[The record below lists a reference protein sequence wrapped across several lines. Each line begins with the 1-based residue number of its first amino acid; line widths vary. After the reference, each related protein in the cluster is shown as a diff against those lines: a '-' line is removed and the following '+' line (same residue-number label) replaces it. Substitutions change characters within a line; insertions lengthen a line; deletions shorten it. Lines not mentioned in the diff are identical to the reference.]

1 MATYSITTL
10 VENCVYNRKLEA
22 EHGLSL
28 YVRTP
33 EKRILFDTGQSDLL
47 LRNATLLH
55 IDLKAVDALVLSH
68 GHSDHTGGLRVF
80 LAENDRATVFCKRD
94 ALNRKFKKE
103 RENGLLDAS
112 SLDLSRFCFVD
123 EVTEIYPGVVLCPD
137 IPLCQKEDTHFDH
150 FFTEVNGQRIPDTF
164 TDELAVFLL
173 TDTTYSVL
181 SACSHRGITNV
192 LQQGEALFPTRHLD
206 TLIGGFH
213 IHTAGEEKYQVIA
226 RSLAGKHPWQLGI
239 CHCTGVDQFA
249 RFCRDF
255 TESVFYNHVGYKTE
269 IG

>member
-68 GHSDHTGGLRVF
+68 GHSDHTGGLRAF

-137 IPLCQKEDTHFDH
+137 IPLSQKEDTHFDH
-150 FFTEVNGQRIPDTF
+150 FFTEVNGQRIPDM
-164 TDELAVFLL
+164 
-173 TDTTYSVL
+173 
-181 SACSHRGITNV
+181 SAAAS
-192 LQQGEALFPTRHLD
+192 ALM
-206 TLIGGFH
+206 
-213 IHTAGEEKYQVIA
+213 V
-226 RSLAGKHPWQLGI
+226 RSGRWTIQ
-239 CHCTGVDQFA
+239 
-249 RFCRDF
+249 R
-255 TESVFYNHVGYKTE
+255 
-269 IG
+269 

>member
-68 GHSDHTGGLRVF
+68 GHSDHTGGLRAF

-137 IPLCQKEDTHFDH
+137 IPLSQKEDTHFGH

-173 TDTTYSVL
+173 GCPVRCTNFSSL
-181 SACSHRGITNV
+181 S
-192 LQQGEALFPTRHLD
+192 
-206 TLIGGFH
+206 
-213 IHTAGEEKYQVIA
+213 
-226 RSLAGKHPWQLGI
+226 
-239 CHCTGVDQFA
+239 
-249 RFCRDF
+249 
-255 TESVFYNHVGYKTE
+255 
-269 IG
+269 